1 MNHHLPAVLF
11 KLSLETGETDPFRS
25 HRPLEIDA
33 KQSKWAPWLELQPSG
48 LQPFKRAAEKQF
60 FIQLYLKTCVFEMR
74 CPLQVLWGCKKPRQ
88 KFSLSNFSPGY
99 LASTWGALFSC
110 VRVWKRPQKDTPKTC
125 LSNFILWL
133 RDNMPFSP
141 LVRDVSSDI

>member
-1 MNHHLPAVLF
+1 MNHHLPAVLSSSVWKPEKPILF
-11 KLSLETGETDPFRS
+11 GPTGLWRLMRSSPNGHRASSFSL
-25 HRPLEIDA
+25 
-33 KQSKWAPWLELQPSG
+33 SG

-60 FIQLYLKTCVFEMR
+60 FIQLYLKTRVFEMR
-74 CPLQVLWGCKKPRQ
+74 CPFQVLWGCKKPRQ